1 MKESNFIELWK
12 DPLSSDNIGH
22 QMLLR
27 MGWKPGQG
35 LGLYGDG
42 IREPVTISFRAPQL
56 GADNDAGLFDEEHYE
71 KALS

>member
-1 MKESNFIELWK
+1 
-12 DPLSSDNIGH
+12 
-22 QMLLR
+22 MLLR